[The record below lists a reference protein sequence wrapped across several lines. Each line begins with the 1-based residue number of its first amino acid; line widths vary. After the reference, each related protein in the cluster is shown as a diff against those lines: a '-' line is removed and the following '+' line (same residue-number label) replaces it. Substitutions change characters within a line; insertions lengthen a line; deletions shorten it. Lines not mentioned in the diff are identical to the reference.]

1 MFSKGLSS
9 DQVIRQCYICCMVY
23 IVNVTTQVR
32 TLERDIKERQVRYEL
47 PDGSKR
53 SYRVRKVLGS
63 AAEQRI
69 PDTNVTVFEHFKD
82 QYRMILKYPNMPCL
96 WLGSKEKAIY
106 VPVEFCRMSSKPLPR
121 GKATYGHKM
130 EEHISKIF
138 AQQGKGERADAGSSS
153 QGFRENRKAS
163 DVVELSKCPVCQ
175 DNCFTDPVVTDC
187 GHLICW
193 PCLNRNRSTAEHNK
207 DNCPM
212 CRHTYG
218 SVMSVNMKGEASI
231 LSSEIFML
239 LKGVDP

>member
-1 MFSKGLSS
+1 M
-9 DQVIRQCYICCMVY
+9 DNVIYV
-23 IVNVTTQVR
+23 VNVTTQVR
-32 TLERDIKERQVRYEL
+32 MLERDMKERQVRYEL

-96 WLGSKEKAIY
+96 WLGSKKKAIY

-121 GKATYGHKM
+121 RKAIYGHEM

-138 AQQGKGERADAGSSS
+138 AQQGKGERADAEASS

-163 DVVELSKCPVCQ
+163 EVVELSKCPICQ
-175 DNCFTDPVVTDC
+175 DDCFTDPVVTEC

-193 PCLNRNRSTAEHNK
+193 PCLNRNRSTAVHNK
-207 DNCPM
+207 ENCPM

-231 LSSEIFML
+231 LSLSEIFMV